1 MEWSI
6 WRWVCQVKL
15 HISGLE
21 IGAGKFKYPYFLAA
35 DWISKNAISCGW
47 ASSLMNPVLDC
58 EPCNTTEVC
67 IPRSP
72 PKCGLCLPPDTL
84 NETFHPSICP
94 SLPNDQ
100 FNPQDYTLAIFWSIL
115 TVLMMILGFVL
126 IPLKILAL
134 FDAVL
139 TKNSCYRTTKLWA
152 QHFFRRLNCLSS
164 TKLPAVTWAQIFENY
179 TILDPVC
186 SCCEG
191 QEFKCLA
198 RVDRLPENVSK
209 KPFLDLVTACHKIV
223 DAVQDRTR
231 QELELHTTFQQ
242 LAERL
247 QDLTLETQRQITQRA
262 KDRAEDRAQQTSQ
275 QEQREIESVSSGTYS
290 GTGSLLRGSSLDMP
304 RIRALEGRLED
315 VENDLV
321 QLADNL
327 IYAAGAFD
335 VALQESDLRT
345 SGHRR
350 AIATAD
356 DNFKNLLG
364 ALKAN
369 AEGTSA
375 AFSRQLTF
383 LKDLMCQAEQVQSGC
398 LNKRV
403 KFSSDLTQ
411 RISSSVDPRL
421 GFPDLSPLLDPNA
434 TRPQPYPPLRLG
446 RGAFSFLPSEQLQQ
460 QTQAPRLPRSADRN
474 QYNYY
479 DPSTQNQGKINFNS
493 N

>member
-1 MEWSI
+1 
-6 WRWVCQVKL
+6 
-15 HISGLE
+15 
-21 IGAGKFKYPYFLAA
+21 
-35 DWISKNAISCGW
+35 
-47 ASSLMNPVLDC
+47 
-58 EPCNTTEVC
+58 
-67 IPRSP
+67 
-72 PKCGLCLPPDTL
+72 
-84 NETFHPSICP
+84 
-94 SLPNDQ
+94 
-100 FNPQDYTLAIFWSIL
+100 
-115 TVLMMILGFVL
+115 MMVLGFVL

-139 TKNSCYRTTKLWA
+139 TKNSLYRTTKLWA
-152 QHFFRRLNCLSS
+152 QHLFRRLNFLSS
-164 TKLPAVTWAQIFENY
+164 TKLPAATWAQIFADY

-198 RVDRLPENVSK
+198 RVDRLPENISK
-209 KPFLDLVTACHKIV
+209 TPFLDLVKACHKIV

-231 QELELHTTFQQ
+231 RELELHTTFQQ
-242 LAERL
+242 LAEKL
-247 QDLTLETQRQITQRA
+247 QDLILETQQQTTQRA
-262 KDRAEDRAQQTSQ
+262 KDRAEDRAQRASQ
-275 QEQREIESVSSGTYS
+275 QEQREVESVSSGTYS
-290 GTGSLLRGSSLDMP
+290 ATGSLLRGGSLDLP

-315 VENDLV
+315 VENDL
-321 QLADNL
+321 QSLADNL

-345 SGHRR
+345 SGHRK

-356 DNFKNLLG
+356 DNFTKVLEV
-364 ALKAN
+364 LKTN

-375 AFSRQLTF
+375 AFSRQLAF
-383 LKDLMCQAEQVQSGC
+383 LKDLMCQAEQIPSGC
-398 LNKRV
+398 LSKRA
-403 KFSSDLTQ
+403 KFSSDLTL
-411 RISSSVDPRL
+411 RINSSVDPVL

-434 TRPQPYPPLRLG
+434 TRPQPYPPLRMG

-493 N
+493 KQYVFYISTSSKLRNFLQVIKIRKS